1 MSKFLIVIAVAT
13 ALPVLAQHVE
23 EAKPSKNPAIGN
35 PEAIAKGAKLY
46 GGSCAGCHGPDGS
59 GGRGPN
65 LVRRAAWHALTD
77 EGAFATIRNGVPGA
91 DMPAT
96 KLPDDQTWEL
106 VAFVK
111 ALTGPAAESAVDGD
125 PAAGEKIYWGAKTGC
140 SNCHA
145 IRGRGSRMGPD
156 LSNVGGTQP
165 LTLIRESIVQPS
177 KDPSMR
183 GKESVTITMRDGKV
197 IHGVAR
203 NRSNY
208 AVQVVDDKGELH
220 LLSASDIREIKVMEH
235 SGMPDDY
242 DKRLTR
248 EELRDLLAYLS
259 QQTSRPADPTTTAST
274 DSK

>member
-1 MSKFLIVIAVAT
+1 MRRFLMVIAVVA
-13 ALPVLAQHVE
+13 ALPLLAQHVE
-23 EAKPSKNPAIGN
+23 EAKASKNPAIGN
-35 PEAIAKGAKLY
+35 PAAIAKGAKLY

-77 EGAFATIRNGVPGA
+77 EGTFNTIRNGVPGA

-125 PAAGEKIYWGAKTGC
+125 PDVGEKIYWSAKTGC

-165 LTLIRESIVQPS
+165 LTLIRESILRPS
-177 KDPSMR
+177 KDQTLR
-183 GKESVTITMRDGKV
+183 GKESITITMKDGKV
-197 IHGVAR
+197 INGVAR

-208 AVQVVDDKGELH
+208 AVQVVDNKGELY
-220 LLSASDIREIKVMEH
+220 LLSASDIREIKVMDR

-242 DKRLTR
+242 GTRLTR
-248 EELRDLLAYLS
+248 EELRDLLAYLAK
-259 QQTSRPADPTTTAST
+259 QTSRPADPTTTAST
-274 DSK
+274 DQK

>member
-1 MSKFLIVIAVAT
+1 MRKCLLVIAVAT

-35 PEAIAKGAKLY
+35 PDAIAKGAKLY
-46 GGSCAGCHGPDGS
+46 AGSCAGCHGPDGS

-77 EGAFATIRNGVPGA
+77 EGTFATIRNGVPGA

-96 KLPDDQTWEL
+96 KLPEDQTWEL
-106 VAFVK
+106 VAFIK
-111 ALTGPAAESAVDGD
+111 ALTGPAAETAVEGD
-125 PAAGEKIYWGAKTGC
+125 PVAGEKVYWSTKAGC

-145 IRGRGSRMGPD
+145 IRGRGSRTGPD

-165 LTLIRESIVQPS
+165 LTLIRESILRPS
-177 KDPSMR
+177 KEQSLR
-183 GKESVTITMRDGKV
+183 GRESVTITMRDGKV
-197 IHGVAR
+197 ISGVAR

-208 AVQVVDDKGELH
+208 AIQVVDNKGELH
-220 LLSASDIREIKVMEH
+220 LLSASDMKEIKVLEH

-242 DKRLTR
+242 DKRLTQ
-248 EELRDLLAYLS
+248 EELRDLLAYLA
-259 QQTSRPADPTTTAST
+259 QQTARPADPTINTST
-274 DSK
+274 DPK